1 LKNLSIHSEYD
12 DTDEVVIGD
21 GSSLVVSHI
30 DFLTLKSPKRIFILR
45 DTLCVP
51 NICKNL
57 IFVHHFASQN
67 NVFLE
72 FYLFYFLVKDQTTGA
87 TLLRGACESGVYH
100 FPNSLV
106 GSNSKIV
113 ANVHERTSFDMWH
126 KRLGHPSF
134 KIVRNLVHHFSLPIA
149 HNKMNSLYSSCF
161 INKAHQL
168 PFRSTSY

>member
-12 DTDEVVIGD
+12 GTDEVVIGD
-21 GSSLVVSHI
+21 GSVLAVFYIGS
-30 DFLTLKSPKRIFILR
+30 LTLKSPKQTFILR

-57 IFVHHFASQN
+57 ISVHHFTSQN

-72 FYLFYFLVKDQTTGA
+72 FHPFYFLVKDQTTGA
-87 TLLRGACESGVYH
+87 TLLRRACESGVYH

-113 ANVHERTSFDMWH
+113 ANVHERTSFD
-126 KRLGHPSF
+126 G
-134 KIVRNLVHHFSLPIA
+134 
-149 HNKMNSLYSSCF
+149 
-161 INKAHQL
+161 
-168 PFRSTSY
+168 